1 MTYLEELFGLGGATA
16 VVTGATSGLGAASAA
31 GLARAGAKVVVSGRD
46 RERGDRVVGEIEAAG
61 GSAALELADVT
72 DTEELASFADR
83 VLDRHGPVD
92 ILVNAAGVFDRGDA
106 GEVTLEQWE
115 ALLRTNVTSTFL
127 LCQRFG
133 RPMIERRGGKIV
145 NFSSTDGFLGVPE
158 QLAYNVSKGAIVQL
172 TRTLGAEWIRYGVN
186 VNAVA
191 PCDFATPMIAP
202 FLDQPEYR
210 DWIMEAIPAGR
221 VGQPDEIVGAV
232 LFLASP
238 ASNMVA
244 GHNLLVDGGRT
255 VI

>member
-1 MTYLEELFGLGGATA
+1 MTYLEELFGLNGATA
-16 VVTGATSGLGAASAA
+16 VVTGGTSGLGAACAL

-46 RERGDRVVGEIEAAG
+46 GQRGQCVIAEIEAAG
-61 GSAALELADVT
+61 GSGQLELADLS
-72 DTEELASFADR
+72 DADELSGFADR
-83 VLDRHGPVD
+83 VLDRHDPVD

-106 GEVTLEQWE
+106 ADVTLEQWE

-127 LCQRFG
+127 LCQQFG
-133 RPMIERRGGKIV
+133 RPMIERGHGKIV

-172 TRTLGAEWIRYGVN
+172 TRTLGAEWIPHGVN

-210 DWIMEAIPAGR
+210 EWIMEAIPAGR

>member
-1 MTYLEELFGLGGATA
+1 MSYLEELFGLDGATA
-16 VVTGATSGLGAASAA
+16 VVTGATSGLGAACALA
-31 GLARAGAKVVVSGRD
+31 LARAGAKVVVSGRD
-46 RERGDRVVGEIEAAG
+46 RERGERVVAEIEAAG
-61 GSAALELADVT
+61 GTAQLELADLS
-72 DTEELASFADR
+72 DAADLAAFADR
-83 VLDRHGPVD
+83 VLERHDPVD

-106 GEVTLEQWE
+106 VDVTLEQWD
-115 ALLRTNVTSTFL
+115 ALLRTNVTSTFV

-133 RPMIERRGGKIV
+133 RAMIERGRGKIV

-172 TRTLGAEWIRYGVN
+172 TRTLGAEWIRHGVN

-191 PCDFATPMIAP
+191 PCDFATPMIEP
-202 FLDQPEYR
+202 FLDQPEYQE
-210 DWIMEAIPAGR
+210 WIMEAIPAGR

-238 ASNMVA
+238 ASDMVA

>member
-1 MTYLEELFGLGGATA
+1 VTYLEELFGLGGATA

-46 RERGDRVVGEIEAAG
+46 RERGDRVVGEIDAAG

-72 DTEELASFADR
+72 DTGELAAFADR

-115 ALLRTNVTSTFL
+115 GLLRTNVTSTFL

-133 RPMIERRGGKIV
+133 RPMIERRRGKIV